1 MSRSGISGQ
10 LATWLAEEL
19 TLDLTAGGIPKL
31 NGDWSREGQGEAE
44 RILRRVANRRRQT
57 L

>member
-31 NGDWSREGQGEAE
+31 NVDWSREGQGEAE